1 MIGVTILVV
10 KQMKKVWI
18 TTDMDFL
25 EDRER
30 RENNEDVKKKTVIL
44 EAGEDSKVF
53 ARFEQNNAEN
63 KIIV

>member
-1 MIGVTILVV
+1 
-10 KQMKKVWI
+10 MKKVWI
-18 TTDMDFL
+18 TTDMDLL

-53 ARFEQNNAEN
+53 ARFEQINAEN